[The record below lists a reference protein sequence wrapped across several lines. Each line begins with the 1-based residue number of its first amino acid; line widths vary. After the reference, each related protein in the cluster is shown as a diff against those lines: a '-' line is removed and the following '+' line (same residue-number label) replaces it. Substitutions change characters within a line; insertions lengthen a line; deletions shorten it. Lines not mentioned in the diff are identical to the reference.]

1 MRTLLLL
8 AALHLVACASNVADT
23 SDEASSATSG
33 ESVGSVPVVSFN
45 ADWSVTSSGPITSG
59 GKVTIHY
66 DVARQPQC
74 RAWYHGYE
82 AWGLVAFFAVDGGFA
97 RSVPVTTLVGNAQQ
111 PIDVTID
118 VPVGKRLS
126 LWFHAS
132 DEGGCSTWD
141 SNYGANFVF
150 PLVQDAPVIHFGADW
165 STRVD
170 GGLHA
175 GEDVLLDYDLSRL
188 SACRTT
194 YNGYQTWDVIAHYRF
209 DGGEV
214 HDASVTTLLSDYE
227 RVAGPARITVPDGA
241 RSLEIWFE
249 NTDRTSCDTWDSRYG
264 ANYVFSL

>member
-1 MRTLLLL
+1 MRTLLIL
-8 AALHLVACASNVADT
+8 AAPLLVACTSNVADT
-23 SDEASSATSG
+23 SDEAASETSADG
-33 ESVGSVPVVSFN
+33 VPVVSFN
-45 ADWSVTSSGPITSG
+45 ADWTVTSSGPITSG

-74 RAWYHGYE
+74 RAVYHGFE
-82 AWGLVAFFAVDGGFA
+82 AWGLVAYFAVDGGFA
-97 RSVPVTTLVGNAQQ
+97 RYVPVTQLVGNVQQ

-118 VPVGKRLS
+118 VPVGKNLS

-132 DEGGCSTWD
+132 DEYGCSTWD

-150 PLVQDAPVIHFGADW
+150 PLVQDAPVIHFGPDW
-165 STRVD
+165 STRVE
-170 GGLHA
+170 GALHA

-188 SACRTT
+188 PTCRAT

-214 HDASVTTLLSDYE
+214 HDASVTTSLSDYE
-227 RVAGPARITVPDGA
+227 RVAGAARITLPAGA
-241 RSLEIWFE
+241 QSLEMWFE
-249 NTDRTSCDTWDSRYG
+249 NTDRTGCDTWDSRYG